1 MDNTYVSDQIS
12 TGFLEYLKVSYTA
25 RVPSNT
31 PLLAWFMG
39 AGIMT
44 FLLFSQP
51 LHTVWAPC
59 NHRSVLYTNEWR
71 PLLSSGS
78 AGFSVKVHRDSIMR
92 FFYFVFSSNNFS
104 WSRRHAKEWLWIYSN
119 FKKFF
124 KFVIDSPV
132 FSLLGCQLEFFR
144 FWNYFQHKA
153 HVIIH

>member
-1 MDNTYVSDQIS
+1 MFKSKTRLFTKYIYGTYVSDQIS

-25 RVPSNT
+25 RVPSNI
-31 PLLAWFMG
+31 PLLAGIMG

-59 NHRSVLYTNEWR
+59 NHRSVVCTNEWR

-92 FFYFVFSSNNFS
+92 FFT
-104 WSRRHAKEWLWIYSN
+104 L
-119 FKKFF
+119 FF
-124 KFVIDSPV
+124 HQITSFGPEDMPRNDCE
-132 FSLLGCQLEFFR
+132 FTQTLGSF
-144 FWNYFQHKA
+144 
-153 HVIIH
+153 